1 MKEFKIKLH
10 RRFTGT
16 DYHVTKTE
24 HSYVSVLRDQGCA
37 AHTKVERNYKFRIP
51 NKEQSKIS
59 LATSF

>member
-24 HSYVSVLRDQGCA
+24 HSYVSVLRDQGRA
-37 AHTKVERNYKFRIP
+37 ARTKVERNYKFRIP
-51 NKEQSKIS
+51 
-59 LATSF
+59 T